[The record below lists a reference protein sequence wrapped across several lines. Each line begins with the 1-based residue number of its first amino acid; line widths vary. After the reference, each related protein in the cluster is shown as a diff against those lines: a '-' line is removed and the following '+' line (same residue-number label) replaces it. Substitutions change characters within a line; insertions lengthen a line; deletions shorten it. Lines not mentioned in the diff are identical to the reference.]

1 MKIKMLLSLIAASS
15 IIYSAASGAAETSTT
30 FNVTANVNPACSIG
44 ADDVLFGTVTQA
56 LVDGT
61 LIKPGKVTVICSQST
76 PYAVRLTPQSTTNT
90 NGAGEL
96 ANLTTPSAKMIYG
109 IYTDASA
116 QVAWGNET
124 GNDVEGTGNNTNQD
138 IPLYVRLTTF
148 NATPGEYKDTVTATV
163 VY

>member
-1 MKIKMLLSLIAASS
+1 MKIKMLLTIIAASS
-15 IIYSAASGAAETSTT
+15 IIYSAASNAAETSTT

-44 ADDVLFGTVTQA
+44 ADDILFGTVTQA

-61 LIKPGKVTVICSQST
+61 LIKPGKVTVLCSQST
-76 PYAVRLTPQSTTNT
+76 PYAVRLTPQSSSNT

-109 IYTDASA
+109 LFSDSSA
-116 QVAWGNET
+116 VVPWGNQA
-124 GNDVEGTGNNTNQD
+124 GNDIEGTGNGGNQD
-138 IPLYVRLTTF
+138 IPVYARLTTY
-148 NATPGEYKDTVTATV
+148 NATPGEYKDVVTATV